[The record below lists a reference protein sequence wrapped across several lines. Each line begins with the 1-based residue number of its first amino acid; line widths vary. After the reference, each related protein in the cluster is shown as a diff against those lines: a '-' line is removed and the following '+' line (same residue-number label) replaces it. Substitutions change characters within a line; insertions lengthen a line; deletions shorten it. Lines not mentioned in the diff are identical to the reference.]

1 MSPSAVVPI
10 RLSNLLIN
18 RSGSG
23 EVLGEEERNISTQA
37 KYSRRK
43 AKSQK
48 VSERPEFQSPT
59 RGLASVRKNVGSTF

>member
-48 VSERPEFQSPT
+48 
-59 RGLASVRKNVGSTF
+59 GKHCMSVIQPVFG

>member
-1 MSPSAVVPI
+1 MPI

-48 VSERPEFQSPT
+48 
-59 RGLASVRKNVGSTF
+59 GKHCMSVIQPVFG